1 MEWITGPTVW
11 VGLLT
16 LVVLEIVLGID
27 NVIFIAIL
35 ADKLPP
41 AQRDRARVIGLTLAL
56 VMRLGLL
63 ASIAWVMS
71 LTAPLFTV
79 LTLEISW
86 RDSILIGGGV
96 FLLIKA
102 TIEIHDR
109 LEAQPHAGA
118 ASQVHAAF
126 WPVVAQIVVLDA
138 VFSLD
143 SVITAVGMVDE
154 LYVMMAAVVIAVIVM
169 LAASKPLTRFVSAH
183 PSLVILCLGFLLMIG
198 LVLVADGLGYHIPR
212 GYVYAAIG
220 FSVLIETFNQLALR
234 NRRKLAASIPQRQH
248 ITDVVLRLLGGVPM
262 AVPAV
267 ASGTMSALDG
277 GEATTEE
284 VFAPVEERMVRSIL
298 ALARRPVQSIMT
310 PRPEVVWL
318 DAENS
323 KEAILASVRASPHR
337 QFLVSRGS
345 LDEIVGI
352 ARKEDLLELCLAD
365 TPFDVTAV
373 LHPPVVVHEG
383 TSILDALTLFKGRPV
398 EVALVVDEYGGLQG
412 IVTQTDFLEVIAG
425 DLPAAENEPPEVKPL
440 EDGAFQVDGAMS
452 IYDAQEQLGLGPLPE
467 GNFNTVAGFVLFL
480 FGRIPSVSERIDWRN
495 WSLEVSDMY
504 GWRINKVLARRVS
517 AEDTSEATSEK

>member
-1 MEWITGPTVW
+1 MEWLTDPTVW

-41 AQRDRARVIGLTLAL
+41 AQRDLARVIGLTLAL

-63 ASIAWVMS
+63 ASISWVMS
-71 LTAPLFTV
+71 LTAPLVTV

-86 RDSILIGGGV
+86 RDLILIGGGV

-102 TIEIHDR
+102 TTEIHER
-109 LEAQPHAGA
+109 LEAQPHADA

-154 LYVMMAAVVIAVIVM
+154 LYVMMAAVVIAVLVM

-183 PSLVILCLGFLLMIG
+183 PSLIILCLGFLLMIG

-234 NRRKLAASIPQRQH
+234 NRRKLAAAIPQRQRL
-248 ITDVVLRLLGGVPM
+248 TEAVLRLLGGVPV
-262 AVPAV
+262 AAPAV
-267 ASGTMSALDG
+267 ASGDMSAWDG
-277 GEATTEE
+277 GETAQEE
-284 VFAPVEERMVRSIL
+284 VFAPVEKRMMRGVL
-298 ALARRPVQSIMT
+298 ALAHRPVQSIMT
-310 PRPEVVWL
+310 PRPAVVWI
-318 DAENS
+318 DAEDS

-337 QFLVSRGS
+337 QFLVSRGA

-352 ARKEDLLELCLAD
+352 ARKEEILELCLAD

-373 LHPPVVVHEG
+373 LHQPVAVHEG
-383 TSILDALTLFKGRPV
+383 TSILAALTLFKGRAV

-425 DLPAAENEPPEVKPL
+425 DLPAAANEPPDVKQL
-440 EDGAFQVDGAMS
+440 EDGALQVEGAMS
-452 IYDAQEQLGLGPLPE
+452 IYAAQEQLGLGPLPE
-467 GNFNTVAGFVLFL
+467 GDFNTVAGFVLFL
-480 FGRIPSVSERIDWRN
+480 FGRLPSVGERMDWRN
-495 WSLEVSDMY
+495 WSFEVSARD
-504 GWRINKVLARRVS
+504 GWRLTTVLARRSS
-517 AEDTSEATSEK
+517 AEDTAEARSEK